1 MAQFIQVTTFTDATK
16 WETGTADAATGAA
29 KTILLNVS
37 RILSIQTRPAAFRTS
52 GITNILYVYPK
63 NEATQ
68 QVTFIVTE
76 AQSALLTA
84 ANATS

>member
-1 MAQFIQVTTFTDATK
+1 MAQFILVTTFTDPSK

-37 RILSIQTRPAAFRTS
+37 RILTIQTRPTAFRTT
-52 GITNILYVYPK
+52 GVTNILYVYPK

-76 AQSALLTA
+76 IQSALLTA
-84 ANATS
+84 VNATS